1 MNAGQIIT
9 DDMSLEEKLSAIDA
23 AMRAAQAVADEQA
36 KKSGGIAAP
45 LDPASLTVCDGC
57 E

>member
-1 MNAGQIIT
+1 MNAAQIIT

-23 AMRAAQAVADEQA
+23 AMKAAQTVADEQA

>member
-1 MNAGQIIT
+1 MNAAQIIT

-23 AMRAAQAVADEQA
+23 AMQAVQAVADEQA

>member
-1 MNAGQIIT
+1 MNASQIIT
-9 DDMSLEEKLSAIDA
+9 DDMTLDEKLKAIDA
-23 AMRAAQAVADEQA
+23 AMQAAQQAADDQA
-36 KKSGGIAAP
+36 GRSGGVAAP

>member
-1 MNAGQIIT
+1 MNASQIIT
-9 DDMSLEEKLSAIDA
+9 DDMTLEEKLKAIDA
-23 AMRAAQAVADEQA
+23 AMQAAQAAADDQA
-36 KKSGGIAAP
+36 RRSGGVAAP